1 VELLV
6 ERRSNEEIA
15 LARNRSERT
24 VANQLGSIIKK
35 LNVSSRGGVL
45 TALAE
50 RWCRA
55 ERAQSPVQDAEVAPA
70 GSSTN

>member
-1 VELLV
+1 V

-15 LARNRSERT
+15 RARNRSERT

-35 LNVSSRGGVL
+35 LKVSSRGGVL
-45 TALAE
+45 TTLAE

-55 ERAQSPVQDAEVAPA
+55 ARAQSAVQAAAVAPA